1 MNKFLKK
8 SILAFMFCLIIKP
21 FMSSAQSNMGSTYY
35 RPSVSIVFSSLGTKY
50 ENTIFK
56 KMQDLGVPSRFDYVN
71 IKNNK
76 IKYKHPIKPELPEE
90 INPLELKSVRSE
102 YRVKTKKY
110 EEQLELL
117 AETNLKEATRDI
129 VAGFW
134 GRDNDGNFSYD
145 AVLEKAKYSATDS
158 EANISKLSTDK
169 NKIYTNIADSLL
181 RRKYI
186 FIYEISNVKTYEE
199 HYNQKDASAR
209 RTAAKNGTEFKPV
222 VREQEGWLVDYETF
236 IYKLDWNDS
245 INAVFYDEMWLDSEE
260 ETGRM
265 EKINK
270 FNSFEFPLIRVHSLS
285 SVATVGQ
292 SNDVEFYKK
301 PLSPERKK
309 MNELLDDIPEKLLSS
324 SFESVMT
331 AIDDFKLR
339 APLTDAYPNSI
350 KLGVKEDL
358 SYDQRFFV
366 YRQELKKDKTIK
378 KRIGVLRV
386 ADIADNSGVAKGK
399 SDASE
404 LRQQGGKRLYGGDLV
419 ESAEDIGLSIYL
431 GYTAINQLA
440 GGGSFGLD
448 YRLSD
453 LYNKKF
459 MRGLHLNAFIN
470 YNLSKNERFFAEDA
484 VNTVFFGQERVD
496 MESIS
501 GSLGISRETYFTK
514 RGNIYLMPEIGAG
527 AILMTASTDSNDDPI
542 FESVEGM
549 SLFAYGSFSIG
560 YHFSPSVSLYLKP
573 MLNYGLGF
581 GEWTSDPEYDDTN
594 EAIGLFDMNN
604 QGSWGIGNN
613 SSGIST
619 PVFAGIRIKL

>member
-1 MNKFLKK
+1 MKQKF
-8 SILAFMFCLIIKP
+8 SILSLSISIISVIP
-21 FMSSAQSNMGSTYY
+21 LSAQNNMGSSYY
-35 RPSVSIVFSSLGTKY
+35 RPSVSIVFSSIGTKN

-56 KMQDLGVPSRFDYVN
+56 KMEDIGGVPARFDY
-71 IKNNK
+71 IKIANNK
-76 IKYKHPIKPELPEE
+76 IQYKHPVKPELPEE
-90 INPLELKSVRSE
+90 INPLELKSVTSQH
-102 YRVKTKKY
+102 RVNQKKY

-117 AETNLKEATRDI
+117 SKTNLKEATRDI

-134 GRDNDGNFSYD
+134 GRDNNGNFNYE
-145 AVLEKAKYSATDS
+145 AVIEKAKYSATDS
-158 EANISKLSTDK
+158 ESNVSKLSTDK

-199 HYNQKDASAR
+199 HYNLIDASAK

-222 VREQEGWLVDYETF
+222 VRKQEGWLVDYETF
-236 IYKLDWNDS
+236 IYKLNWNDS
-245 INAVFYDEMWLDSEE
+245 INAVFYDELWLDSEV

-270 FNSFEFPLIRVHSLS
+270 FNSFDFPLIKVYSFS

-292 SNDVEFYKK
+292 SNDDEYYKK
-301 PLSPERKK
+301 PFSPKRKT
-309 MNELLDDIPEKLLSS
+309 MNELLDDLPSGILSV
-324 SFESVMT
+324 SFQEAMT

-339 APLTDAYPNSI
+339 APLSSTYPNSV
-350 KLGVKEDL
+350 KLGTKEGL
-358 SYDQRFFV
+358 SFDQRFFV
-366 YRQELKKDKTIK
+366 YRQDEKKGKTIK

-386 ADIADNSGVAKGK
+386 ADIADNSGVATGE
-399 SDASE
+399 SDASK
-404 LRQQGGKRLYGGDLV
+404 LKQQGGKRLYGGDLV
-419 ESAEDIGLSIYL
+419 ETAEDFGLSIYL
-431 GYTAINQLA
+431 GYTALNTLT

-453 LYNKKF
+453 LYNEKF
-459 MRGLHLNAFIN
+459 MRGLHLNAFVN
-470 YNLSKNERFFAEDA
+470 YNISQNERFFAEDGINA
-484 VNTVFFGQERVD
+484 LFFGQNKVD

-514 RGNIYLMPEIGAG
+514 RGNIYVVPEVGAG
-527 AILMTASTDSNDDPI
+527 AILLTASTDSKDDPI
-542 FESVEGM
+542 FESVSGM

-581 GEWTSDPEYDDTN
+581 GEWTSNPEYDDTN
-594 EAIGLFDMNN
+594 EAIGLYELNN
-604 QGSWGIGNN
+604 KGSWGIGNN